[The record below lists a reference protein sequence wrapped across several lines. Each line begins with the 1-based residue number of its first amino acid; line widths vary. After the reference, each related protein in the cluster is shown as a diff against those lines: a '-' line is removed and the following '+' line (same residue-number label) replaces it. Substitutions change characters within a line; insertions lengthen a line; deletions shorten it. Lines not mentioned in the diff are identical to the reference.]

1 MAKNF
6 KYGDV
11 LKDREYRKL
20 LFSNLINR
28 FGDSIDAIAFSWL
41 AYEITH
47 SASWAALIF
56 GLNVL
61 PNIIVQ
67 PLVGPIVEKLDKKRV
82 IVFTH
87 LARAIVITAFAL
99 MYMVGVLSPYI
110 LAAFTLV
117 TTTIESF
124 NLPASGAFIPL
135 VIKKEK
141 LAHAMSL
148 NSSLSSA
155 VVLVGTGVAGVIIAK
170 FGVQTAMLIDVV
182 TFFAAAIGI
191 LSIKTS
197 EKPETVTVSEAPET
211 KAHKESYL
219 AMLKD
224 GFKYVAGNRVII
236 NFGIMAIFMNFLL
249 VPLNSLEAPLAAEVF
264 GLGSALLSVMG
275 MTASFGGIVG
285 SAITPVIMEKFSSKR
300 IVITCGIVMGAF
312 MYVLSLGRLLGG
324 AALPGYILVGTCYF
338 MMAFAASIIGG
349 TVNIQ
354 FVKFCDEQYL
364 ARAGAVMGATSSA
377 SVPVGSLIVSAAA
390 IHLSPAALIGG
401 CGILAIV
408 FIIIIGICNLD
419 FELVK
424 EEKVDAA
431 IAIGQ
436 N

>member
-11 LKDREYRKL
+11 LKDKEYRKL

-61 PNIIVQ
+61 PNILVQ

-99 MYMVGVLSPYI
+99 MYMAGVLTPYI

-117 TTTIESF
+117 ITTIESF

-141 LAHAMSL
+141 LAHAMSF

-155 VVLVGTGVAGVIIAK
+155 VGLVGTGVAGVIIAK
-170 FGVQTAMLIDVV
+170 FGIQTAMIIDVA
-182 TFFAAAIGI
+182 TFFAAAVGI

-197 EKPETVTVSEAPET
+197 AKPVTVTA
-211 KAHKESYL
+211 
-219 AMLKD
+219 
-224 GFKYVAGNRVII
+224 VA
-236 NFGIMAIFMNFLL
+236 
-249 VPLNSLEAPLAAEVF
+249 
-264 GLGSALLSVMG
+264 
-275 MTASFGGIVG
+275 
-285 SAITPVIMEKFSSKR
+285 
-300 IVITCGIVMGAF
+300 
-312 MYVLSLGRLLGG
+312 
-324 AALPGYILVGTCYF
+324 
-338 MMAFAASIIGG
+338 
-349 TVNIQ
+349 
-354 FVKFCDEQYL
+354 
-364 ARAGAVMGATSSA
+364 
-377 SVPVGSLIVSAAA
+377 
-390 IHLSPAALIGG
+390 
-401 CGILAIV
+401 
-408 FIIIIGICNLD
+408 
-419 FELVK
+419 
-424 EEKVDAA
+424 
-431 IAIGQ
+431 
-436 N
+436 

>member
-11 LKDREYRKL
+11 LKDKEYRKL

-61 PNIIVQ
+61 PNILVQ

-99 MYMVGVLSPYI
+99 MYMAGVLTPYI

-117 TTTIESF
+117 ITTIESF

-141 LAHAMSL
+141 LAHAMSF

-155 VVLVGTGVAGVIIAK
+155 VGLVGTGVAGVIIAK
-170 FGVQTAMLIDVV
+170 FGIQTAMIIDVA
-182 TFFAAAIGI
+182 TFFAAAVGI

-197 EKPETVTVSEAPET
+197 AKPVTVTAVPEV

-219 AMLKD
+219 SMLKD

-249 VPLNSLEAPLAAEVF
+249 VPLNSLEAPLADDVF
-264 GLGSALLSVMG
+264 GLGSTLLSVMG
-275 MTASFGGIVG
+275 MTASLGGIIG

-390 IHLSPAALIGG
+390 IHLSPAVLIGG